1 MQLYPRHNIRRLLVV
16 LEAITETG
24 RFALLLL
31 LLLRGGGGGSGGGS
45 VLVVRLTIEV
55 GEEHNKD
62 GGVEEDPVAEDARVA
77 TVGHEEEL
85 RAVQQTQHE
94 LRLKQQ
100 REQCSR
106 HSTNCV

>member
-24 RFALLLL
+24 RFALLVLL
-31 LLLRGGGGGSGGGS
+31 LLLRGGGGGSSGGGS

-85 RAVQQTQHE
+85 RAVQQTQPPRKKIGVIE
-94 LRLKQQ
+94 RG
-100 REQCSR
+100 SW
-106 HSTNCV
+106 T